1 MAAIFAL
8 AGAMF
13 YALASV
19 LQQREASTAPPDQS
33 LRLGLLLG
41 LIRRPV
47 WLAGVVAD
55 LAGFGFEALAL
66 HNGPLSLVQPLLTVG
81 LVFALGLGAMLTGG
95 ALTRRDWTGAV
106 AVTGGL
112 VLFLTQTTVGSGR
125 QFASDQSWLIAGLA
139 TATLG
144 ALCLVASRLWA
155 TGSWRSV
162 LLATATGLVFAL
174 SAALTKTATYLL
186 AQGVKELVTSWEF
199 YALVAVG
206 LTSMVL
212 AQSAFQSGTLRDT
225 LPALT
230 IVPPAASLVLGEV
243 LFIEHL
249 KVSGVGIPL
258 AIIGVVLALGGLLV
272 LSTSPLAA
280 AAYGSRPEEQ
290 DKVEA

>member
-1 MAAIFAL
+1 MAVLFAL
-8 AGAMF
+8 LGAVF

-19 LQQREASTAPPDQS
+19 LQQREASAAPSEQS
-33 LRLGLLLG
+33 LRLGLIWGLL
-41 LIRRPV
+41 RRPI

-66 HNGPLSLVQPLLTVG
+66 YNGPLSLVQPLLTVG
-81 LVFALGLGAMLTGG
+81 LVFALGMGALVNGR
-95 ALTRRDWTGAV
+95 ALTRRDWTGAL

-112 VLFLTQTTVGSGR
+112 ILFLTQTTVAGGR
-125 QFASDQSWLIAGLA
+125 QFASDGSWLVAGLA
-139 TATLG
+139 TASLG
-144 ALCLVASRLWA
+144 ALCLIASRRWA
-155 TGSWRSV
+155 SGSWKSV

-174 SAALTKTATYLL
+174 SAALTKTATFLL
-186 AQGVKELVTSWEF
+186 AQGVKELLTSWEF

-212 AQSAFQSGTLRDT
+212 AQSAFQSGTLSDT

-243 LFIEHL
+243 LFVEHL

-258 AIIGVVLALGGLLV
+258 AIIGVVFALGGLLV

-280 AAYGSRPEEQ
+280 AAYGSRPEGQ
-290 DKVEA
+290 DKVTA